1 MRNKF
6 ESFDEDEIPEGLK
19 KVLEQ
24 LQAEGTDVSVVRLS
38 SNKKDKKFNNI
49 MSKLQ
54 EANEDDK
61 RRKIKEALNISR
73 DTLAEDIKDLDD
85 NTLFSLLN
93 ESYVD
98 LVRRIGRPV
107 TLSISLVITEDGSLQ
122 MCTGGLDTKEEVIRA
137 FEVIAKELKKNKRNM
152 KGNTYKID
160 E

>member
-1 MRNKF
+1 MKNNFK
-6 ESFDEDEIPEGLK
+6 SFDEDEIPEELK

-24 LQAEGTDVSVVRLS
+24 LQADGTDVSVVRLS

-61 RRKIKEALNISR
+61 RRKIKEALNISE

-93 ESYVD
+93 ESYVS

-152 KGNTYKID
+152 KGNIYNID

>member
-1 MRNKF
+1 MKNNFK
-6 ESFDEDEIPEGLK
+6 SFDEDEIPEGLK

-54 EANEDDK
+54 EDNEDDK

-73 DTLAEDIKDLDD
+73 DTLAEDIKDIDD

-107 TLSISLVITEDGSLQ
+107 TLAISLVITEDGSLQ

-152 KGNTYKID
+152 KGNSYKID

>member
-1 MRNKF
+1 MNNNFK
-6 ESFDEDEIPEGLK
+6 SFDEDEIPEGLR

-24 LQAEGTDVSVVRLS
+24 LQADGTDVSVVRLG

-73 DTLAEDIKDLDD
+73 DTLAEDIKDMDD

-152 KGNTYKID
+152 KGNIYKID

>member
-1 MRNKF
+1 MKNNFK
-6 ESFDEDEIPEGLK
+6 SFDEDEIPEGLR

-24 LQAEGTDVSVVRLS
+24 LQAAGTDVSVFRLS

-61 RRKIKEALNISR
+61 RRKIKEALNTSR
-73 DTLAEDIKDLDD
+73 DTLAEDIKDMDD

-98 LVRRIGRPV
+98 LVRKIGRPV

-122 MCTGGLDTKEEVIRA
+122 MCTGGLDTREEVVRA
-137 FEVIAKELKKNKRNM
+137 FEVITKELKKNKRSM
-152 KGNTYKID
+152 KGNIYKAD

>member
-1 MRNKF
+1 MNNNFK
-6 ESFDEDEIPEGLK
+6 SFDEDEIPEGLR

-24 LQAEGTDVSVVRLS
+24 LQADGTEVSVVRLG

-61 RRKIKEALNISR
+61 RRKIKEALNMSR
-73 DTLAEDIKDLDD
+73 DTLAEDIKDMDD

-122 MCTGGLDTKEEVIRA
+122 MCTGGLDNREEVIRA
-137 FEVIAKELKKNKRNM
+137 FEVITKELKKNKRNM

>member
-1 MRNKF
+1 MNNNFK
-6 ESFDEDEIPEGLK
+6 SFDEDEIPEGLR

-24 LQAEGTDVSVVRLS
+24 LQADGTEVSVVRLG

-61 RRKIKEALNISR
+61 RRKIKEALNMSR

-93 ESYVD
+93 ESYVN

-122 MCTGGLDTKEEVIRA
+122 MCTGGLDTKEELIRA
-137 FEVIAKELKKNKRNM
+137 FEVITKELKKNKRNM

>member
-1 MRNKF
+1 MNNNFK
-6 ESFDEDEIPEGLK
+6 SFDEDEIPEGLR

-24 LQAEGTDVSVVRLS
+24 LQADGTEVSVVRLG

-93 ESYVD
+93 ESYVN

-137 FEVIAKELKKNKRNM
+137 FEVITKELKKNKRNM
-152 KGNTYKID
+152 KGNIYKAD

>member
-1 MRNKF
+1 MNNNFK
-6 ESFDEDEIPEGLK
+6 SFDEDEIPEGLR

-24 LQAEGTDVSVVRLS
+24 LQADGTEVSVVRLG

-54 EANEDDK
+54 EANDDDK

-93 ESYVD
+93 ESYVN
-98 LVRRIGRPV
+98 LVRKIGRPV
-107 TLSISLVITEDGSLQ
+107 TLSISLVITKDGSLQ
-122 MCTGGLDTKEEVIRA
+122 MCTGGLDTREEVIRA

-152 KGNTYKID
+152 KGNIYKTD

>member
-1 MRNKF
+1 MKNNFK
-6 ESFDEDEIPEGLK
+6 SFDEDEIPEGLK

-24 LQAEGTDVSVVRLS
+24 LQADGTDVSVVRLS

-61 RRKIKEALNISR
+61 RRKIKEALNISK

-152 KGNTYKID
+152 KGNIYKTD

>member
-1 MRNKF
+1 MNNNFK
-6 ESFDEDEIPEGLK
+6 SFDEDEIPEGLR

-24 LQAEGTDVSVVRLS
+24 LQADGTDVSVVRLG

-73 DTLAEDIKDLDD
+73 DILAEDIKDMDD

-98 LVRRIGRPV
+98 LVRKIGRPV

-122 MCTGGLDTKEEVIRA
+122 MCTGGLDTREEVVRA
-137 FEVIAKELKKNKRNM
+137 FEVITKELKNNKRNM
-152 KGNTYKID
+152 KGKTYKID

>member
-1 MRNKF
+1 MKNNFK
-6 ESFDEDEIPEGLK
+6 SFDEDEIPEGLK

-24 LQAEGTDVSVVRLS
+24 LQADGTDVSVIRLS

-122 MCTGGLDTKEEVIRA
+122 MCTDGLDTKEEVIRA

-152 KGNTYKID
+152 KGNIYKID

>member
-6 ESFDEDEIPEGLK
+6 ESFDEDEIPEGLR

-152 KGNTYKID
+152 KGNIYNID

>member
-1 MRNKF
+1 MKNNFK
-6 ESFDEDEIPEGLK
+6 SFDEDEIPEGLR

-24 LQAEGTDVSVVRLS
+24 LQADGTEVSVVRLG

-54 EANEDDK
+54 KANEDDK
-61 RRKIKEALNISR
+61 RRKIKEALNISK

-107 TLSISLVITEDGSLQ
+107 TLSISLVVTEDGSLQ

-152 KGNTYKID
+152 KGNIYKTD

>member
-1 MRNKF
+1 MNNNFK
-6 ESFDEDEIPEGLK
+6 SFDEDEIPEGLK

-24 LQAEGTDVSVVRLS
+24 LQADGTEVSVVRLG

-93 ESYVD
+93 ESYVN
-98 LVRRIGRPV
+98 LVRKIGRPV

-137 FEVIAKELKKNKRNM
+137 FEVITKELKKNKRNM
-152 KGNTYKID
+152 KGNIYKAD

>member
-1 MRNKF
+1 MNNNFK
-6 ESFDEDEIPEGLK
+6 SFDEDEIPEGLR

-24 LQAEGTDVSVVRLS
+24 LQADGTEVSVVRLG

-61 RRKIKEALNISR
+61 RRKIKEALNMSE

-93 ESYVD
+93 ESYVN

-122 MCTGGLDTKEEVIRA
+122 MCTGGLDNREEVIRA
-137 FEVIAKELKKNKRNM
+137 FEVITKELKKNKRNM
-152 KGNTYKID
+152 KGNIYKID

>member
-1 MRNKF
+1 MKNKF
-6 ESFDEDEIPEGLK
+6 ESFSEDEIPEGLR

-61 RRKIKEALNISR
+61 RRKIKEALNTSR

-98 LVRRIGRPV
+98 LVRKIGRPV

-122 MCTGGLDTKEEVIRA
+122 MCTGGLDTREEVVRA
-137 FEVIAKELKKNKRNM
+137 FEVITKELKKNKRSM
-152 KGNTYKID
+152 KGKTYKID

>member
-1 MRNKF
+1 MNNNFK
-6 ESFDEDEIPEGLK
+6 SFDEDEIPEGLR

-24 LQAEGTDVSVVRLS
+24 LQADGTDVSVVRLG

-54 EANEDDK
+54 EANEEDK

-93 ESYVD
+93 ESYVN
-98 LVRRIGRPV
+98 LVRKIGRPV

-122 MCTGGLDTKEEVIRA
+122 MCTGGLDTREEVIRA

-152 KGNTYKID
+152 KGTTYKID

>member
-1 MRNKF
+1 MKNNFK
-6 ESFDEDEIPEGLK
+6 SFDEDEIPEGLK

-54 EANEDDK
+54 EDNEDDK

-73 DTLAEDIKDLDD
+73 DTLAEDIKDIDD

-152 KGNTYKID
+152 KGNSYKID

>member
-1 MRNKF
+1 MKNKF
-6 ESFDEDEIPEGLK
+6 ESFDEDEIPEGLR

-24 LQAEGTDVSVVRLS
+24 LQADGTEVSVVRLG

-54 EANEDDK
+54 EANEEDK
-61 RRKIKEALNISR
+61 RRKVKEALNIPR

-93 ESYVD
+93 ESYVN
-98 LVRRIGRPV
+98 LVRKIGRPV

-137 FEVIAKELKKNKRNM
+137 FEVITKELKKNKRNM

>member
-1 MRNKF
+1 MKNNFK
-6 ESFDEDEIPEGLK
+6 SFDEDEIPEGLK

-93 ESYVD
+93 ESYVN
-98 LVRRIGRPV
+98 LVRKIGRPV

-152 KGNTYKID
+152 KGNIYKID

>member
-1 MRNKF
+1 MKNNFK
-6 ESFDEDEIPEGLK
+6 SFDEDEIPEGLR

-24 LQAEGTDVSVVRLS
+24 LQADGTEVSVVRLG

-61 RRKIKEALNISR
+61 RRKIKEALNVSR

-93 ESYVD
+93 ESYVN
-98 LVRRIGRPV
+98 LVRKIGRPV

-122 MCTGGLDTKEEVIRA
+122 MCTGGLDNREEVIRA
-137 FEVIAKELKKNKRNM
+137 FEVITKELKKNKRNM
-152 KGNTYKID
+152 KGNIYKTD

>member
-1 MRNKF
+1 MKNKF
-6 ESFDEDEIPEGLK
+6 ESFDEDEIPEGLR

-24 LQAEGTDVSVVRLS
+24 LQAEGTDVSVVRLG

-73 DTLAEDIKDLDD
+73 DTLAEDIKDMDD

-98 LVRRIGRPV
+98 LVRKIGRPV

-122 MCTGGLDTKEEVIRA
+122 MCTGGLDTKEQVVRA
-137 FEVIAKELKKNKRNM
+137 FEVIAKELKKNKSSM
-152 KGNTYKID
+152 KGKTYKID

>member
-1 MRNKF
+1 MNNNFK
-6 ESFDEDEIPEGLK
+6 SFDEDEIPEGLR

-24 LQAEGTDVSVVRLS
+24 LQADGTEVSVVRLG

-93 ESYVD
+93 ESYVN

-122 MCTGGLDTKEEVIRA
+122 MCTGGLDTKEELIRA
-137 FEVIAKELKKNKRNM
+137 FEVITKELKKNKRNM

>member
-6 ESFDEDEIPEGLK
+6 ESFDEDEIPEGLR

-61 RRKIKEALNISR
+61 RRKIKEALAISN
-73 DTLAEDIKDLDD
+73 DTLKDDIKDIDD

-93 ESYVD
+93 ESYVS
-98 LVRRIGRPV
+98 LVKRIGRPV

-137 FEVIAKELKKNKRNM
+137 FEVITKELKKNKRNM
-152 KGNTYKID
+152 KGNIYKTD

>member
-1 MRNKF
+1 MKNNFK
-6 ESFDEDEIPEGLK
+6 SFDEDEIPEGLR

-24 LQAEGTDVSVVRLS
+24 LQADGTEVSVVRLG

-61 RRKIKEALNISR
+61 RRKVKEALNISR

-93 ESYVD
+93 ESYVN
-98 LVRRIGRPV
+98 LVRKIGRPV

>member
-1 MRNKF
+1 MKNNFK
-6 ESFDEDEIPEGLK
+6 SFDEDEIPEGLR

-24 LQAEGTDVSVVRLS
+24 LQADGTEVSVVRLG

-137 FEVIAKELKKNKRNM
+137 FEVITKELKKNKRNM
-152 KGNTYKID
+152 KGNIYKID

>member
-1 MRNKF
+1 MKNKF
-6 ESFDEDEIPEGLK
+6 ESFNEDEIPEGLR

-24 LQAEGTDVSVVRLS
+24 LQAEGTDVSVVRLG

-73 DTLAEDIKDLDD
+73 DTVAEDIKDLDD

-98 LVRRIGRPV
+98 LVRKIGRPV

-137 FEVIAKELKKNKRNM
+137 FEVIAKELKKNKRSM
-152 KGNTYKID
+152 KGKTYKID

>member
-1 MRNKF
+1 MKNNFK
-6 ESFDEDEIPEGLK
+6 SFDEDEIPEGLK

-24 LQAEGTDVSVVRLS
+24 LQADGTDVSVVRLS

-54 EANEDDK
+54 EANDDDK
-61 RRKIKEALNISR
+61 RRKIKEALNISE

-93 ESYVD
+93 ESYVN

-152 KGNTYKID
+152 KGNIYKID

>member
-1 MRNKF
+1 MNNNFK
-6 ESFDEDEIPEGLK
+6 SFDEDEIPEGLR

-24 LQAEGTDVSVVRLS
+24 LQAAGTEVSVVRLG

-61 RRKIKEALNISR
+61 RRKIKEALAISD
-73 DTLAEDIKDLDD
+73 DTLKDDIKDLDD

-93 ESYVD
+93 ESYVN

-137 FEVIAKELKKNKRNM
+137 FEVITKELKKNKRNM
-152 KGNTYKID
+152 KGNIYKAD

>member
-1 MRNKF
+1 MNNNFK
-6 ESFDEDEIPEGLK
+6 SFDEDEIPEGLR

-24 LQAEGTDVSVVRLS
+24 LQADGTEVSVVRLG

-73 DTLAEDIKDLDD
+73 DTLAEDIKDMDD

-93 ESYVD
+93 GSYVN
-98 LVRRIGRPV
+98 LVRKIGRPV

-137 FEVIAKELKKNKRNM
+137 FEVIAKELKKNKRSM
-152 KGNTYKID
+152 KGNIYKAD

>member
-6 ESFDEDEIPEGLK
+6 ESFDEDEIPEGLR

-93 ESYVD
+93 ESYVS

-122 MCTGGLDTKEEVIRA
+122 LCTGGLDTKEEVIRA
-137 FEVIAKELKKNKRNM
+137 FEVITKELKKNKRNM
-152 KGNTYKID
+152 KGNIYKTD

>member
-1 MRNKF
+1 MKNNFK
-6 ESFDEDEIPEGLK
+6 SFDEDEIPEGLK

-24 LQAEGTDVSVVRLS
+24 LQADGTDVSVVRLS

-93 ESYVD
+93 ESYIT
-98 LVRRIGRPV
+98 LVRKIGRPV

-137 FEVIAKELKKNKRNM
+137 FEVIAKELKNNKRNM
-152 KGNTYKID
+152 KGNIYKTD

>member
-1 MRNKF
+1 MKNKF

-152 KGNTYKID
+152 KGNIYKID

>member
-1 MRNKF
+1 MKNKF
-6 ESFDEDEIPEGLK
+6 ESFDEDEIPEGLR

-24 LQAEGTDVSVVRLS
+24 LQADGTEVSVVRLG

-54 EANEDDK
+54 EANEEDK
-61 RRKIKEALNISR
+61 RRKVKEALNISR

-93 ESYVD
+93 ESYVN
-98 LVRRIGRPV
+98 LVRKIGRPV

>member
-1 MRNKF
+1 MKNNFK
-6 ESFDEDEIPEGLK
+6 SFDEDEIPEGLK

-24 LQAEGTDVSVVRLS
+24 LQADGTEVSVVRLG
-38 SNKKDKKFNNI
+38 SNKKDNKFNNI
-49 MSKLQ
+49 MNKLQ
-54 EANEDDK
+54 EDNEEDK

-73 DTLAEDIKDLDD
+73 DTLAEDIKDIDD

-122 MCTGGLDTKEEVIRA
+122 MCTGGLDTKEELIRA

-152 KGNTYKID
+152 KGNIYKTD

>member
-1 MRNKF
+1 MKNNFK
-6 ESFDEDEIPEGLK
+6 SFDEDEIPEGLR

-24 LQAEGTDVSVVRLS
+24 LQADGTDVSVVRLG

-152 KGNTYKID
+152 KGNIYKID

>member
-1 MRNKF
+1 MNNNFK
-6 ESFDEDEIPEGLK
+6 SFDEDEIPEGLR

-24 LQAEGTDVSVVRLS
+24 LQADGTDVSVVRLG

-61 RRKIKEALNISR
+61 RRKIKEALNMSE

-93 ESYVD
+93 ESYVN
-98 LVRRIGRPV
+98 LVRKIGRPV

>member
-1 MRNKF
+1 MSNNFK
-6 ESFDEDEIPEGLK
+6 SFDEDEIPEGLR

-49 MSKLQ
+49 MNKLQ

-73 DTLAEDIKDLDD
+73 DTLAEDIKDIDD

-93 ESYVD
+93 ESYVA
-98 LVRRIGRPV
+98 LVRSIGRPV

-152 KGNTYKID
+152 KGNIYKID